1 MSKIAIIYSTT
12 DGQTKKIANVLKSN
26 MELDHLVE
34 MVPLTEVHNLRL
46 QDCEKIVLGASIRYG
61 RHKPEV
67 LRFIQNHRKILD
79 EKLTFFFSV
88 NVVARKIEKSSA
100 STNPYLQ
107 KFLAQACWTPT
118 RAEVFAGKVDYPNYD
133 FFARNIIRL
142 IMVLTQGPTDTSKS
156 YEFTNWEKV
165 EQFSNVISATN

>member
-26 MELDHLVE
+26 MDLDNSVE
-34 MVPLTEVHNLRL
+34 MMPLAEVHNLQL
-46 QDCEKIVLGASIRYG
+46 QDCEKIVVGASIRYG
-61 RHKPEV
+61 RHNPQV
-67 LRFIQNHRKILD
+67 LRFIQKHRKILD

-107 KFLAQACWTPT
+107 KFLEQARWTPT
-118 RAEVFAGKVDYPNYD
+118 YVEVFAGKVDYPNYG
-133 FFARNIIRL
+133 FFARNTIRL
-142 IMVLTQGPTDTSKS
+142 IMILTKGPTDTSKS

-165 EQFSNVISATN
+165 EQFSNVISATK